1 MTGRLMFALFFVIAT
16 TMMGSAIVAVLTM
29 QFDTGKPIMIAAA
42 AGFVVALPVTWL
54 VSRQITKLRQ

>member
-29 QFDTGKPIMIAAA
+29 QLDTGKRIMLAAA
-42 AGFVVALPVTWL
+42 AGFVAALPVTWL